1 MGVSCPCKSKLK
13 VLEGVY
19 KVKETQSKKETK
31 RLKPPSKTPE
41 GREAQLINL
50 AMNQAQKQLENGTA
64 SSQVLTHFLKLGAS
78 LVKYQKAK
86 LEAEVELAKAKVSS
100 IESQQHT
107 EEIYQE
113 ALEAFKS
120 YTGEEYDEYYD

>member
-1 MGVSCPCKSKLK
+1 MAESTTKSRKK
-13 VLEGVY
+13 
-19 KVKETQSKKETK
+19 KTIPTPRTQ
-31 RLKPPSKTPE
+31 E

-64 SSQVLTHFLKLGAS
+64 TSQVLTYFLKLGAS
-78 LVKYQKAK
+78 IAKLEKAK

-107 EEIYQE
+107 EELYQE
-113 ALEAFKS
+113 ALSAFRT
-120 YTGEEYDEYYD
+120 YTGEEESYEEYEDYYD

>member
-1 MGVSCPCKSKLK
+1 MS
-13 VLEGVY
+13 
-19 KVKETQSKKETK
+19 ETK
-31 RLKPPSKTPE
+31 TKRAGRKTPPPSKTPE

-64 SSQVLTHFLKLGAS
+64 TSQVLTYFLKLGAS
-78 LVKYQKAK
+78 IAKLEKAK

-107 EEIYQE
+107 EELYQE
-113 ALEAFKS
+113 ALSAFRT
-120 YTGEEYDEYYD
+120 YTGEEEEYEEYYD

>member
-1 MGVSCPCKSKLK
+1 MAESTTKSRKK
-13 VLEGVY
+13 RSIPTPR
-19 KVKETQSKKETK
+19 TQ
-31 RLKPPSKTPE
+31 E

-64 SSQVLTHFLKLGAS
+64 TSQVLTYFLKLGAS
-78 LVKYQKAK
+78 IAKLEKAK

-107 EEIYQE
+107 EELYQE
-113 ALEAFKS
+113 ALSAFRT
-120 YTGEEYDEYYD
+120 YTGEEESYEEYEDYYD

>member
-1 MGVSCPCKSKLK
+1 MS
-13 VLEGVY
+13 
-19 KVKETQSKKETK
+19 ETK
-31 RLKPPSKTPE
+31 TKRATRKSPPPPKTPE

-64 SSQVLTHFLKLGAS
+64 TSQVLTYFLKLGAS
-78 LVKYQKAK
+78 IAKLERAK

-107 EEIYQE
+107 EELYQE
-113 ALEAFKS
+113 ALSAFRT
-120 YTGEEYDEYYD
+120 YTGEEEEYEEYEDYYD

>member
-1 MGVSCPCKSKLK
+1 MAESTTKSRKK
-13 VLEGVY
+13 RSIPTP
-19 KVKETQSKKETK
+19 KTQ
-31 RLKPPSKTPE
+31 E

-64 SSQVLTHFLKLGAS
+64 TSQVLTYFLKLGAS
-78 LVKYQKAK
+78 IAKLEKAK

-107 EEIYQE
+107 EELYQE
-113 ALEAFKS
+113 ALSAFRT
-120 YTGEEYDEYYD
+120 YTGEEENYEEYDEEYYD